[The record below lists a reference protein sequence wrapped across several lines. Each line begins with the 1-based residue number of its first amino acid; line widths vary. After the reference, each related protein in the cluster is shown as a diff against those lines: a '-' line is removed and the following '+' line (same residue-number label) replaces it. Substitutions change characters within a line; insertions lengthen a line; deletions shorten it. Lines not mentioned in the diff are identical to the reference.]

1 MRKIIS
7 EIVKHGRRIV
17 MNPSAVVFGMI
28 LFIISSALF
37 GGFDN
42 LGGFVIFYIPAMM
55 FASSLLYGLFAISI
69 AILEYYQ
76 KNDNKEEVKWIKSK
90 LF

>member
-1 MRKIIS
+1 MRKIII
-7 EIVKHGRRIV
+7 EIVKSGKRIIV
-17 MNPSAVVFGMI
+17 NPSAVVFGVI

-55 FASSLLYGLFAISI
+55 FVSSLLYGLFAILI

-76 KNDNKEEVKWIKSK
+76 KNYNKEEVK
-90 LF
+90 